1 MLTYRHQVGRISGIK
16 LLFHAPRMS
25 EICFP
30 HDFFLNWSVMIS
42 HCEQCPLILVD
53 VATILYCPSAV
64 SCMLHV
70 SCMFRT
76 VALQPCFH
84 EPAHVVALWSDEES
98 SGPPAVI
105 VIPCLLTLSTVL
117 VVALIF
123 YSLHKN
129 KERVRSAAAHFRN
142 GRINFYCELRNIKSR
157 FHKAKVTTLLL
168 AFHRGQP
175 CVLLHLLT

>member
-1 MLTYRHQVGRISGIK
+1 MLTCRHQVGRTSGNFTSQTS
-16 LLFHAPRMS
+16 LFCTSDVR
-25 EICFP
+25 EICLP

-42 HCEQCPLILVD
+42 CCEQCPLILVD

-64 SCMLHV
+64 SRMLHV
-70 SCMFRT
+70 PRMFRT

-84 EPAHVVALWSDEES
+84 GPAHVVALWSDEES
-98 SGPPAVI
+98 SGPLAVI

-129 KERVRSAAAHFRN
+129 KERVRSAAANFRN
-142 GRINFYCELRNIKSR
+142 GRIRFYCELHNIK
-157 FHKAKVTTLLL
+157 
-168 AFHRGQP
+168 
-175 CVLLHLLT
+175 